1 MKLFFGHRLPV
12 PLRLQVADE
21 VEQAGCELF
30 FERDGVRRSTGE
42 DRVKRQR
49 RRSAADCLRQRGGET
64 AKTLDDCLCGA
75 NCQESSETVNRGYFL
90 KRTCIST
97 DADHE
102 ISQSGTNTRLLRT
115 PGSVG
120 IREI

>member
-1 MKLFFGHRLPV
+1 MRRTVF
-12 PLRLQVADE
+12 ANE
-21 VEQAGCELF
+21 V
-30 FERDGVRRSTGE
+30 
-42 DRVKRQR
+42 
-49 RRSAADCLRQRGGET
+49 GET

-90 KRTCIST
+90 KRMCIST

-120 IREI
+120 IRGIRGDPWGSVGIRGDPWGSVGIHGDPWGSVGIREI

>member
-1 MKLFFGHRLPV
+1 MRRTVF
-12 PLRLQVADE
+12 ANE
-21 VEQAGCELF
+21 VE
-30 FERDGVRRSTGE
+30 
-42 DRVKRQR
+42 
-49 RRSAADCLRQRGGET
+49 ET
-64 AKTLDDCLCGA
+64 AKTLDETVCLCGA

-102 ISQSGTNTRLLRT
+102 ISQSGTNTHLLRT

-120 IREI
+120 IHGDPWGSMGIRGDP